1 MSQNT
6 FGTSDNNSAASSNS
20 STNKSNDII
29 NNSIALVRIRSFE
42 DNTVQVEDTLKKTTH
57 RIARCSLSCK
67 RNLVSIALQI
77 NHDSKGVLI
86 ARVKNKQI
94 LLIKQQQLPE
104 QNLELRN
111 VSQYVTIAR
120 HCIALAYI
128 IMYLFISQIWLVA

>member
-1 MSQNT
+1 MSHGNA
-6 FGTSDNNSAASSNS
+6 SVINN
-20 STNKSNDII
+20 DVI

-57 RIARCSLSCK
+57 RIARCLLSCK

-77 NHDSKGVLI
+77 NQDSRGVLI

-94 LLIKQQQLPE
+94 VLIKQQQQAE

-111 VSQYVTIAR
+111 VSQYVTRAR
-120 HCIALAYI
+120 TSTAN
-128 IMYLFISQIWLVA
+128 YLF